1 MNTERSDPAVDELA
15 PLLLHGVADDTQR
28 ATLAQLL
35 TASSGNRRR
44 FLEHTALHSQLAQ
57 AAKAGQFSGN
67 PAEFFHALERP
78 PVARPRRILKFWL
91 PAAAAVIAAC
101 LVAIPLLPA
110 SASAA
115 LDRVIVAAK
124 SSPDRCY
131 RIEVL
136 EPADPETNESRSD
149 RGRFPAANHL
159 EGATLWLRS
168 PGQFVLRQTLPNG
181 ETRFLGSDGNESW
194 SRRGQG
200 TSRVSD
206 DPERFGGGL
215 VAKRREI
222 GFLDLD
228 RQLDELKPLYQIE
241 WLDRSNHDLWKL
253 RGTRRSA
260 DQGGAREIELWFSP
274 DSGLLQRM
282 VLRQLPRGNGGPRS
296 IALDLQSTAP
306 LPDDFF
312 NSTHPHTTS
321 P

>member
-1 MNTERSDPAVDELA
+1 MKPEPSDPTVDELA
-15 PLLLHGVADDTQR
+15 PLLLHGLADETQR
-28 ATLAQLL
+28 ATLARLL
-35 TASSGNRRR
+35 KNSSENRRR

-57 AAKAGQFSGN
+57 AAKAGGFSGN
-67 PAEFFHALERP
+67 TAEFFNTLETP
-78 PVARPRRILKFWL
+78 QVARSRRVLRFWL

-101 LVAIPLLPA
+101 LIAIPLLPT

-115 LDRVIVAAK
+115 LERVIVAAR

-136 EPADPETNESRSD
+136 EPADLEAAEARSD
-149 RGRFPAANHL
+149 RGRFPATNHL
-159 EGATLWLRS
+159 DGATLWLRN

-194 SRRGQG
+194 SLRGQG
-200 TSRVSD
+200 TAHVSD
-206 DPERFGGGL
+206 DPEHFGGGL

-222 GFLDLD
+222 AFLDLD

-274 DSGLLQRM
+274 DSGLLQRI

-296 IALDLQSTAP
+296 IALDLLSTAP

-312 NSTHPHTTS
+312 KSTHPHTTA